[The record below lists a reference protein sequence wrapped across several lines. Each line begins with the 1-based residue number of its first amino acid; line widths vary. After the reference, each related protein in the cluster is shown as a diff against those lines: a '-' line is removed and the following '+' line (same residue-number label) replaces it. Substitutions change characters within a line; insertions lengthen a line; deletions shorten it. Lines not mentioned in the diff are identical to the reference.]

1 MINYILQVILFQ
13 VLFLAIYDFFL
24 SKETFFTKNRWYL
37 LSTPIVSFLIPLIK
51 IPTFQKTVSQEFF
64 IQLPEIVLNPDKV
77 IQEKVTTSNLTTSTN
92 YINILFWIGVALFSV
107 LFLIKLIKIITF
119 ISKNETIKK
128 SNFILILIPNQT
140 KAFSFFKYI
149 FLGKEVPKHQQE
161 KVIQHELVHSQQK
174 HSLDLLLFEILK
186 IVMWFNPM
194 IYFYQKRITLVHE
207 YISDAVVSKS
217 ETKESYINNL
227 LSNFFQVENIMFVNQ
242 FCKKSLVK
250 KRILM
255 INKQQSRN
263 MNQLKYLVLVPVFVG
278 MLFYS
283 SCSNEEDNFDFSE
296 VNKTSKKE
304 YQKRYMELSGEIIEG
319 VSGNKTYLDRYIGRG
334 IPEGIEVSYDDLT
347 NEEREEY
354 DTTFERMKSVAND
367 EFSMVKT
374 LKIFEKTNGRKTL
387 AIILK
392 DSKDIKV
399 KSQKKEPLSDG
410 SYSVLHV
417 QKTPTF
423 AGCEVRDLDCFFKSL
438 EEHFKTNFNINLAN
452 NLGLSSGTK
461 KAFVSFNIDLAGKVS
476 DLKVRA
482 PHKSIEKEVK
492 RVLYKLP
499 KMTIGKIDDKPVK
512 VRYTLPFV
520 FNIE

>member
-1 MINYILQVILFQ
+1 MINYILQVTLFQ

-24 SKETFFTKNRWYL
+24 SRETFFTKNRWYL
-37 LSTPIVSFLIPLIK
+37 LSTPVLSFVLPLIK
-51 IPTFQKTVSQEFF
+51 IPTFQKAVPQEFF

-77 IQEKVTTSNLTTSTN
+77 IKESVTTDNFTESIN
-92 YINILFWIGVALFSV
+92 YINILFWIGFTVCTF
-107 LFLIKLIKIITF
+107 LFLIKLVKIINF
-119 ISKNETIKK
+119 IKK
-128 SNFILILIPNQT
+128 YGVQKLSEFSLIMIPNET
-140 KAFSFFKYI
+140 KAFSFFNYI
-149 FLGKEVPKHQQE
+149 FLGDAIKETNRDKI
-161 KVIQHELVHSQQK
+161 IQHEIVHSQQK
-174 HSLDLLLFEILK
+174 HSLDLLLFEFLK

-194 IYFYQKRITLVHE
+194 IYVYQKRITLIHE
-207 YISDAVVSKS
+207 YISDAVVAKS

-227 LSNFFQVENIMFVNQ
+227 LSNFFQVENIEFVNQ

-255 INKQQSRN
+255 ITKQQSKN

-283 SCSNEEDNFDFSE
+283 SCSNDEDNFDFSK
-296 VNKTSKKE
+296 VNKTSKKA
-304 YQKRYMELSGEIIEG
+304 YQKRYIELSGEIIEG
-319 VSGNKTYLDRYIGRG
+319 VSQNKTYLDRYIGSG
-334 IPEGIEVSYDDLT
+334 LPEGIEVSYDDLT

-354 DTTFERMKSVAND
+354 DNTFERIKSVAND
-367 EFSMVKT
+367 EFSMIKT

-392 DSKDIKV
+392 DFKDIKV
-399 KSQKKEPLSDG
+399 KSQKREPLSDG

-492 RVLYKLP
+492 RVLYELP

-520 FNIE
+520 FNVD